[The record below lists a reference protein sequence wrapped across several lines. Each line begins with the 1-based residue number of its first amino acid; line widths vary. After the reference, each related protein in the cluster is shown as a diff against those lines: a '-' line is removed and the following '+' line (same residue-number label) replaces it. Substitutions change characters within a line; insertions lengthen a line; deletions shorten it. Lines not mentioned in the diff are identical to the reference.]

1 MKNIFAIVISTLA
14 LTAFAADGTGPKKPC
29 KEGQTEADGCHVV
42 KKAEKKAE
50 AKPVEKKAEAKPTE
64 KKVEAKPADKKAET
78 KPVEAKVA
86 EKPAAK
92 PADKPAEKK

>member
-42 KKAEKKAE
+42 KKAEKK
-50 AKPVEKKAEAKPTE
+50 PVEKKAEAKPAD

-78 KPVEAKVA
+78 KPVETKAA
-86 EKPAAK
+86 EKPVAK

>member
-14 LTAFAADGTGPKKPC
+14 LTAFAADAPGPKKTC

-42 KKAEKKAE
+42 KKAEKK
-50 AKPVEKKAEAKPTE
+50 PVEKKSETKPTE
-64 KKVEAKPADKKAET
+64 KKADT
-78 KPVEAKVA
+78 KPVEAKAA

>member
-14 LTAFAADGTGPKKPC
+14 LTAFAADAPGPKKPC

-42 KKAEKKAE
+42 KKAEKK
-50 AKPVEKKAEAKPTE
+50 PVEKKAD
-64 KKVEAKPADKKAET
+64 AKPADKKANT
-78 KPVEAKVA
+78 KPVEAKAA

>member
-14 LTAFAADGTGPKKPC
+14 LTAFAADGIGPKKPC

-42 KKAEKKAE
+42 KKAEKK
-50 AKPVEKKAEAKPTE
+50 PVEKKAD
-64 KKVEAKPADKKAET
+64 AKPAEKKADT
-78 KPVEAKVA
+78 KPVEVKAA

>member
-14 LTAFAADGTGPKKPC
+14 LTAFAADAPGPKKPC

-42 KKAEKKAE
+42 KKAEKK
-50 AKPVEKKAEAKPTE
+50 PVEKKSETKPTE
-64 KKVEAKPADKKAET
+64 KKADT
-78 KPVEAKVA
+78 KPVEVKAA
-86 EKPAAK
+86 EKPVVK

>member
-14 LTAFAADGTGPKKPC
+14 LTAFAADAPGPKKPC

-42 KKAEKKAE
+42 KKAEKK
-50 AKPVEKKAEAKPTE
+50 PVEKKAD
-64 KKVEAKPADKKAET
+64 AKPADKKADT
-78 KPVEAKVA
+78 KPVEVKAA

>member
-14 LTAFAADGTGPKKPC
+14 LTAFAADAPGPKKPC

-42 KKAEKKAE
+42 KKAEKK
-50 AKPVEKKAEAKPTE
+50 PVEKKAD
-64 KKVEAKPADKKAET
+64 AKPADKKADT
-78 KPVEAKVA
+78 KPVEVKAA

-92 PADKPAEKK
+92 SADKPAEKK

>member
-14 LTAFAADGTGPKKPC
+14 LTAFAADAPGPKKPC

-42 KKAEKKAE
+42 KKAEKK
-50 AKPVEKKAEAKPTE
+50 PVEKKAD
-64 KKVEAKPADKKAET
+64 AKPAEKKAET
-78 KPVEAKVA
+78 KPVEAKAA

>member
-14 LTAFAADGTGPKKPC
+14 LTTFAADGTGPKKPC

-42 KKAEKKAE
+42 KKAEKK
-50 AKPVEKKAEAKPTE
+50 PVEKKAEAKPTE

-78 KPVEAKVA
+78 KPVEVKAV
-86 EKPAAK
+86 EKPAVK

>member
-14 LTAFAADGTGPKKPC
+14 LTAFAADAPGPKKPC

-42 KKAEKKAE
+42 KKAEKK
-50 AKPVEKKAEAKPTE
+50 PVEKKSETKPTE
-64 KKVEAKPADKKAET
+64 KKADT
-78 KPVEAKVA
+78 KPVEAKAA
-86 EKPAAK
+86 EKPVTK

>member
-14 LTAFAADGTGPKKPC
+14 LTAFAADAPGPKKPC

-42 KKAEKKAE
+42 KKAEKK
-50 AKPVEKKAEAKPTE
+50 PVEKKADT
-64 KKVEAKPADKKAET
+64 KPADKKADT
-78 KPVEAKVA
+78 KPVEVKAA

>member
-14 LTAFAADGTGPKKPC
+14 LTAFAADAPGPKKPC

-42 KKAEKKAE
+42 KKAEKK
-50 AKPVEKKAEAKPTE
+50 PVEKKAEAKP
-64 KKVEAKPADKKAET
+64 ADKKANT
-78 KPVEAKVA
+78 KPEEAKAA

>member
-14 LTAFAADGTGPKKPC
+14 LTAFAADAPGPKKPC

-42 KKAEKKAE
+42 KKAEKK
-50 AKPVEKKAEAKPTE
+50 PVEKKSETKPTE
-64 KKVEAKPADKKAET
+64 KKAET
-78 KPVEAKVA
+78 KPVEVKAA

>member
-14 LTAFAADGTGPKKPC
+14 VTAFAADAPGPKKPC

-42 KKAEKKAE
+42 KKAEKK
-50 AKPVEKKAEAKPTE
+50 VEAKPTD
-64 KKVEAKPADKKAET
+64 KKVEAKPAEKKADT
-78 KPVEAKVA
+78 KPVEVKAA

>member
-42 KKAEKKAE
+42 KKAEKK
-50 AKPVEKKAEAKPTE
+50 PVEKKADT
-64 KKVEAKPADKKAET
+64 KPAEKKAET
-78 KPVEAKVA
+78 KPVEVKAA

>member
-14 LTAFAADGTGPKKPC
+14 LTAFAADAPGPKKPC

-42 KKAEKKAE
+42 KKAEKK
-50 AKPVEKKAEAKPTE
+50 PVEKKAD
-64 KKVEAKPADKKAET
+64 AKPADKKADT
-78 KPVEAKVA
+78 KPVEAKAA
-86 EKPAAK
+86 EKPAVK

>member
-14 LTAFAADGTGPKKPC
+14 LTAFAADGIGPKKPC

-42 KKAEKKAE
+42 KKAEKK
-50 AKPVEKKAEAKPTE
+50 PVEKKAD
-64 KKVEAKPADKKAET
+64 AKPADKKADT
-78 KPVEAKVA
+78 KPVEVKAA
-86 EKPAAK
+86 EKPAVK

>member
-14 LTAFAADGTGPKKPC
+14 LTAFAADGIGPKKPC

-42 KKAEKKAE
+42 KKAEKK
-50 AKPVEKKAEAKPTE
+50 PVEKKSETKPTE
-64 KKVEAKPADKKAET
+64 KKADT
-78 KPVEAKVA
+78 KPVEVKAA

>member
-42 KKAEKKAE
+42 KKAEKK
-50 AKPVEKKAEAKPTE
+50 PVEKKAEAKPTD
-64 KKVEAKPADKKAET
+64 KKVEAKPAEKKAET
-78 KPVEAKVA
+78 KPVEAKAA
-86 EKPAAK
+86 EKPAVK

>member
-14 LTAFAADGTGPKKPC
+14 LTAFAADAPGPKKPC

-42 KKAEKKAE
+42 KKAEKK
-50 AKPVEKKAEAKPTE
+50 PVEKKSETKPTE
-64 KKVEAKPADKKAET
+64 KKADA
-78 KPVEAKVA
+78 KPVEAKAA

>member
-14 LTAFAADGTGPKKPC
+14 LTAFAADAPGPKKPC

-42 KKAEKKAE
+42 KKAEKK
-50 AKPVEKKAEAKPTE
+50 PVEKKAD
-64 KKVEAKPADKKAET
+64 AKPAEKKADT
-78 KPVEAKVA
+78 KPVEAKAA

>member
-42 KKAEKKAE
+42 KKAEKK
-50 AKPVEKKAEAKPTE
+50 PVEKKADAKPSE
-64 KKVEAKPADKKAET
+64 KKADT
-78 KPVEAKVA
+78 KPVEAKA
-86 EKPAAK
+86 ADKPAAK

>member
-1 MKNIFAIVISTLA
+1 MKKFLVVFIAVFALSA
-14 LTAFAADGTGPKKPC
+14 YAAPKKPC

-42 KKAEKKAE
+42 KKAEKK
-50 AKPVEKKAEAKPTE
+50 PVEKKSETKPTE
-64 KKVEAKPADKKAET
+64 KKA
-78 KPVEAKVA
+78 A

>member
-14 LTAFAADGTGPKKPC
+14 LTAFAADAPGPKKPC

-42 KKAEKKAE
+42 KKAEKK
-50 AKPVEKKAEAKPTE
+50 PVEKKAEAKP
-64 KKVEAKPADKKAET
+64 ADKKADT
-78 KPVEAKVA
+78 KPVEAKAA

>member
-1 MKNIFAIVISTLA
+1 MKKFLVVCISVFALSA
-14 LTAFAADGTGPKKPC
+14 YAAPKKPC

-42 KKAEKKAE
+42 KKAEKKPA
-50 AKPVEKKAEAKPTE
+50 EKK
-64 KKVEAKPADKKAET
+64 
-78 KPVEAKVA
+78 A

>member
-14 LTAFAADGTGPKKPC
+14 LTAFAADAPGPKKPC

-42 KKAEKKAE
+42 KKAEKK
-50 AKPVEKKAEAKPTE
+50 PVEKKADTKPAE
-64 KKVEAKPADKKAET
+64 KKADT

>member
-14 LTAFAADGTGPKKPC
+14 LTAFAADAPGPKKPC

-42 KKAEKKAE
+42 KKAEKK
-50 AKPVEKKAEAKPTE
+50 PVEKKAD
-64 KKVEAKPADKKAET
+64 AKPADKKADT
-78 KPVEAKVA
+78 KPVEAKAA

>member
-14 LTAFAADGTGPKKPC
+14 LTAFAADGIGPKKPC

-42 KKAEKKAE
+42 KKAEKK
-50 AKPVEKKAEAKPTE
+50 PVEKKAD
-64 KKVEAKPADKKAET
+64 AKPAEKKTET
-78 KPVEAKVA
+78 KPVEVKAA

-92 PADKPAEKK
+92 PAEKPAEKK

>member
-14 LTAFAADGTGPKKPC
+14 LTAFAADGIGPKKPC

-42 KKAEKKAE
+42 KKAEKK
-50 AKPVEKKAEAKPTE
+50 PVDKKSETKPTE
-64 KKVEAKPADKKAET
+64 KKADT
-78 KPVEAKVA
+78 KPVEVKAA

>member
-14 LTAFAADGTGPKKPC
+14 LTAFAADAPGPKKPC

-42 KKAEKKAE
+42 KKAEKK
-50 AKPVEKKAEAKPTE
+50 PVEKKAD
-64 KKVEAKPADKKAET
+64 AKPAEKKADT
-78 KPVEAKVA
+78 KPVEAKAA
-86 EKPAAK
+86 EKPVAK